1 MRFPP
6 MMCGREWRN
15 FPQRAEYSL
24 SRNLLDGRLTGDST
38 PTEPGTLLAPGA
50 AEAFM
55 TVQEFFHRHYS
66 PAVGESPTGHA
77 VAVLAGLALIVI
89 GAALVVSV
97 VFMPAGIA
105 IGVLGILIL
114 GAGIFAHIVSPLTF
128 AELMDAVIGLSG
140 AAITVTI
147 AIAIMAVVAGFGITV
162 FVSFFRWLAS

>member
-1 MRFPP
+1 
-6 MMCGREWRN
+6 
-15 FPQRAEYSL
+15 
-24 SRNLLDGRLTGDST
+24 
-38 PTEPGTLLAPGA
+38 
-50 AEAFM
+50 M

-114 GAGIFAHIVSPLTF
+114 GAGIFAHIVSPLTL